1 MLGHDWKPAVGKVV
15 REDWIGERR
24 KWIMDIQPD
33 SGEPAFRTEVHEPDL
48 DGDFHAPYGGQTC
61 RMHCDVK
68 KQKAKF
74 DTSDPALSQ
83 KARRQQEKQR
93 IKDELA
99 APPGTVA
106 GFPGGGRAA
115 ARFQA
120 GSTSYQVVSGA
131 DVAPVL
137 NAIMGGHA
145 QEGIAAL
152 RAMQAEQLR
161 QAGVD
166 PSAVFGGQAP
176 GAAQPSMGAAPF
188 SGGTAP
194 GAPQPAPFGG
204 GIAPDAPQPAQ
215 FGAPFQAD
223 EQGVTNLSAPDL
235 AGRLNKL
242 QALLDQGL
250 LTHSEYATQRQRI
263 LDSI

>member
-1 MLGHDWKPAVGKVV
+1 MLGHDWKPAVGTVV
-15 REDWIGERR
+15 REDWMGERR

-48 DGDFHAPYGGQTC
+48 DGDFHAPYGGQSC

-74 DTSDPALSQ
+74 DTSDPTLSR
-83 KARRQQEKQR
+83 KARRQQEKQL

-99 APPGTVA
+99 AGPGSGP
-106 GFPGGGRAA
+106 GFAGGRAA
-115 ARFQA
+115 ARLQA
-120 GSTSYQVVSGA
+120 GSTGYQVVSGA

-166 PSAVFGGQAP
+166 PSAVFGGQTP
-176 GAAQPSMGAAPF
+176 QPAQPSMGAAPF
-188 SGGTAP
+188 SGAV
-194 GAPQPAPFGG
+194 
-204 GIAPDAPQPAQ
+204 APDAPQPAQ
-215 FGAPFQAD
+215 FGAPFQAE